1 MTQETVISLA
11 RECLTLALM
20 LSAPALL
27 AGLLV
32 GVLVAIFQAVSSVQE
47 QTLSLVPK
55 LVAVVGA
62 LLLAL
67 PWMLTTM
74 IDFTR
79 RMFMDIGTLGS
90 H

>member
-32 GVLVAIFQAVSSVQE
+32 GVIVAIFQAVSSVQE

-67 PWMLTTM
+67 PWMLNTM
-74 IDFTR
+74 LEFTR
-79 RMFMDIGTLGS
+79 RMFAGIATLGS

>member
-1 MTQETVISLA
+1 MTQETVIALA

-32 GVLVAIFQAVSSVQE
+32 GVIVAIFQAVSSIQE

-55 LVAVVGA
+55 LIAVVA
-62 LLLAL
+62 AILLAL
-67 PWMLTTM
+67 PWMLTTL

-79 RMFMDIGTLGS
+79 RMLMGMGTLGS